1 MEFIRCRVGKLV
13 AYENTLH
20 TKTKPTTTMVSDA
33 AQVESGEPVAST
45 SVRSQPENETSVVKF
60 EKPFRELFLWAVLMN
75 RFDMALYMWEKVEEE
90 AVPHALVACQIFR
103 AMQLMQDKLEGDV
116 SREPTVLEHHAK

>member
-1 MEFIRCRVGKLV
+1 MEDIRCLVGKLV
-13 AYENTLH
+13 GAYEDILH
-20 TKTKPTTTMVSDA
+20 TKTKPTTTMASDA
-33 AQVESGEPVAST
+33 AQVENGEPVGPI
-45 SVRSQPENETSVVKF
+45 SQPEMFKN
-60 EKPFRELFLWAVLMN
+60 PFRELFLWAVLMN